1 MKKDHFTAE
10 VTQTPGFTLDYEFT
24 ILSEVFTQNSYIK
37 MMGWILGI
45 IAFVLLF
52 TSVMNYLLIIVGN
65 LVTRSRE
72 MAVRKCYGAEPKN
85 IHAIIFPRL
94 WCMWGWR

>member
-1 MKKDHFTAE
+1 M
-10 VTQTPGFTLDYEFT
+10 
-24 ILSEVFTQNSYIK
+24 
-37 MMGWILGI
+37 GI

-65 LVTRSRE
+65 LVSRSRE

-85 IHAIIFPRL
+85 IHAIIFSEALVHVGLGGCSCGCSCVSLQGNHREFPF
-94 WCMWGWR
+94 CSGKYVGA